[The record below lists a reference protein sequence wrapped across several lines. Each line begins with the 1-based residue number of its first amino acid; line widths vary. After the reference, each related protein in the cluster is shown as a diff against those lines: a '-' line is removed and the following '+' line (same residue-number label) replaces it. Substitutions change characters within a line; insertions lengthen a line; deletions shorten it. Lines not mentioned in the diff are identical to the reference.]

1 MQTQL
6 LVPQIEFPVRV
17 GCNQEERSRPQAVEF
32 SIRLVFAEPPP
43 GCWTDELEHT
53 ICYGKIT
60 EILGEVCQS
69 QSFKLIEHLAWKSF
83 AELRQIAPSRSRLSL
98 EVRKVRPPI
107 PQIKGPSCFEIEDL
121 IP

>member
-1 MQTQL
+1 MGLARGQKQCGTFSRLLIITKRWPLVQTQL

-60 EILGEVCQS
+60 ETRGGLPKPV
-69 QSFKLIEHLAWKSF
+69 L
-83 AELRQIAPSRSRLSL
+83 
-98 EVRKVRPPI
+98 
-107 PQIKGPSCFEIEDL
+107 
-121 IP
+121 